1 MDIEIYKALSDE
13 NRLRILNILIQ
24 KELCVCEIE
33 LILDMN
39 QSNVSRHLNKLKN
52 ARIVVFKKDSQWNY
66 YAINDKFIED
76 NNYLYEHLKNKFS
89 TDEALLKDM
98 YKLSSLKKQHEICN
112 EVKDNK
118 FIKKN
123 T

>member
-13 NRLRILNILIQ
+13 NRLRILNILMQ

-33 LILDMN
+33 LVLNMS

-52 ARIVVFKKDSQWNY
+52 AKIVICKKDSQWNY

-76 NNYLYEHLKNKFS
+76 SNYLYEHLKNKFS
-89 TDEALLKDM
+89 ADEDLLKDM
-98 YKLSSLKKQHEICN
+98 YKLSSLKEQHEICN

-123 T
+123 I